1 MASKILTGLIV
12 IFVSMGLSAQEPR
25 ARDIGV
31 PFAGDP
37 GTLNTITDVPGVTV
51 GFETIIKDL
60 PNGKAVRTGVT
71 SEPSGDRGWTGWTA
85 SSTRRSVHIALR
97 MMLLRSRPRPRR
109 RQVGRLHFLLFMPWR
124 PTETLS
130 CPGKDYATCTA
141 SLRKPN
147 GPREVL

>member
-1 MASKILTGLIV
+1 MASKILTGIIV

-71 SEPSGDRGWTGWTA
+71 AILPRGT
-85 SSTRRSVHIALR
+85 SSTNSPSVAGVFSLNGNGE
-97 MMLLRSRPRPRR
+97 MT
-109 RQVGRLHFLLFMPWR
+109 G
-124 PTETLS
+124 
-130 CPGKDYATCTA
+130 TA
-141 SLRKPN
+141 WL
-147 GPREVL
+147 